1 MFSFVSNGHITH
13 HIDLTSWH
21 LHLSA
26 GRAGARQQLRG
37 PCKGQPQMTTSLL
50 LANSPGGT
58 RDEQLSSGRWN
69 RSVSR
74 KWIQSGVQ
82 RDTKWNFKHLLSP
95 LFLRNPIFHPLEEP
109 SDFSPFPLP
118 PLAGWNILTG
128 VNGGLKPKDETL
140 IAALQPSTPE
150 LGTVYGGWQIFPNGA
165 GITPSRNRHNS

>member
-1 MFSFVSNGHITH
+1 MDLEADTNSLLQEIPLRLRLQPGYQAASMPVSPLEFSFIS
-13 HIDLTSWH
+13 
-21 LHLSA
+21 LS
-26 GRAGARQQLRG
+26 
-37 PCKGQPQMTTSLL
+37 GQ
-50 LANSPGGT
+50 APG
-58 RDEQLSSGRWN
+58 
-69 RSVSR
+69 
-74 KWIQSGVQ
+74 

-165 GITPSRNRHNS
+165 GITPSRNRRNS

>member
-1 MFSFVSNGHITH
+1 MILLLKWCPAREKKEKGEKSKEAMFSFVSNGHITH

-50 LANSPGGT
+50 LANSPGGA

-82 RDTKWNFKHLLSP
+82 RDTKWNFTSAALSSWE
-95 LFLRNPIFHPLEEP
+95 LNVLPLEEVLSTSLSPIPLSRVP
-109 SDFSPFPLP
+109 SPGF
-118 PLAGWNILTG
+118 
-128 VNGGLKPKDETL
+128 
-140 IAALQPSTPE
+140 
-150 LGTVYGGWQIFPNGA
+150 
-165 GITPSRNRHNS
+165 